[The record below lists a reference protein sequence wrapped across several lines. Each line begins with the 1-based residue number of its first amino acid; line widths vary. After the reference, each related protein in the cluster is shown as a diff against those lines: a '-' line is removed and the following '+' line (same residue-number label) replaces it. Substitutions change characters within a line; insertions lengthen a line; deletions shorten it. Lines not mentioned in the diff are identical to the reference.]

1 MSDAVENSWIAR
13 AKTVA
18 EDVLSRHAD
27 DVDRCAR
34 WPEES
39 VAALA
44 QSGLLGLPIG
54 GALGGAGEGPAAFAG
69 VAGALAEKCAS
80 TAMIYVMHVCAT
92 QVIASARQFDQRN
105 AVLGAI
111 ASGKHLTTL
120 AFSERGSRSHFWAPV
135 SQAVAADG
143 GVRITADKSWV
154 TSAGRADSYVV
165 STRSA
170 GREEPLATTLY
181 YVPRDA
187 PGCQVGAPFDGLG
200 LRGNASSSVQLTNV
214 ARGAADCLS
223 DEGEGFSTMLNV
235 VLPWFQLGSAAVW
248 TGVARAATKSTR
260 QHLRGSR
267 FEHLGE
273 TLASLPNQRARLAR
287 MQTLVDVHEAFLG
300 RVASRMEHPASDTM
314 LAVLES
320 KAAASQMALDVT
332 ELAMKACG
340 GAAFSRRLSVERN
353 FRDARAAAVMAPT
366 TDVLYDF
373 IGKNLLEMPL
383 F

>member
-1 MSDAVENSWIAR
+1 MGADIENNWVAR
-13 AKTVA
+13 AKQVA
-18 EDVLSRHAD
+18 GDVLSRHAD
-27 DVDRCAR
+27 DVDRSGR

-44 QSGLLGLPIG
+44 DAGLLGLSID

-69 VAGALAEKCAS
+69 VASALAEQCAS
-80 TAMIYVMHVCAT
+80 TAMIYMMHVCAT
-92 QVIASARQFDQRN
+92 QVIAAAPRFGEREAILRQ
-105 AVLGAI
+105 I
-111 ASGKHLTTL
+111 AAGKHLSTL
-120 AFSERGSRSHFWAPV
+120 AFSEKGSRSHFWAPV
-135 SQAVAADG
+135 SQATVEGD
-143 GVRITADKSWV
+143 VHRLSADKSWV

-187 PGCQVGAPFDGLG
+187 PGCTVGAAFDGLG
-200 LRGNASSSVQLTNV
+200 LRGNASSSVQLANV
-214 ARGAADCLS
+214 ARRSADFLS
-223 DEGEGFSTMLNV
+223 EDGEGFATMLNV

-248 TGVARAATKSTR
+248 VGVARAATSGTR
-260 QHLRGSR
+260 QHLAGSR
-267 FEHLGE
+267 LEHLGQS
-273 TLASLPNQRARLAR
+273 LASLPNQRARLAR
-287 MQTLVDVHEAFLG
+287 MQMLVDVHQAFLAH
-300 RVASRMEHPASDTM
+300 VAARMEQPAPDTM

-320 KAAASQMALDVT
+320 KAAAAQMAMEVT
-332 ELAMKACG
+332 ELGMKACG

-353 FRDARAAAVMAPT
+353 FRDARAGSVMAPT

-373 IGKNLLEMPL
+373 IAKSLLEMPL